1 MFPTLL
7 LINKDALV
15 CLNFSYIAN
24 QILCRLASNNIMPAA
39 VAIFKE
45 EIAPFIGKDTNLSR
59 FIYSLGIR
67 EVGEATA
74 MNLALNFNNISKF
87 LAADEQ
93 DFLEI
98 NDIGP
103 VASNYIKE
111 FLASDENINLV
122 KDLIALGVNPKE
134 MEVKNDNPFSSK
146 SIVIT
151 GSFNNIARSQLKEEL
166 IRVGARVSSSVSSK
180 TQYLIAGEKPGS
192 KLKKATDLQITILDE
207 EEALKLLNS

>member
-1 MFPTLL
+1 M
-7 LINKDALV
+7 
-15 CLNFSYIAN
+15 
-24 QILCRLASNNIMPAA
+24 
-39 VAIFKE
+39 
-45 EIAPFIGKDTNLSR
+45 
-59 FIYSLGIR
+59 
-67 EVGEATA
+67 
-74 MNLALNFNNISKF
+74 
-87 LAADEQ
+87 
-93 DFLEI
+93 
-98 NDIGP
+98 
-103 VASNYIKE
+103 
-111 FLASDENINLV
+111 

-180 TQYLIAGEKPGS
+180 TEYLIAGERPGS